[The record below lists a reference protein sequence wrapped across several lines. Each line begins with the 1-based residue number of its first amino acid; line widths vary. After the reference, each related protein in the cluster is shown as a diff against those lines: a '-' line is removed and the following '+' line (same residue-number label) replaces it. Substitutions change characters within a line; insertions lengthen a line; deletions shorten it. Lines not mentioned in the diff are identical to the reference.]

1 MFNKLKTI
9 LAVAVAYS
17 LVISSA
23 YSDAITD
30 LAKGE
35 FSLQLFLK
43 KKELKK

>member
-9 LAVAVAYS
+9 LAVAVTYS

-35 FSLQLFLK
+35 FSLSTISE
-43 KKELKK
+43 KERVKN